1 MANED
6 LIGQLNGLREQYAGR
21 QRAATGL
28 QGALKG
34 VLAAHSKAQKSLR
47 EVEAQAVGLDVGATQ
62 QALADGRL
70 REGAIDPL
78 LPDLRREVKSLTLL
92 TGALKEAAT
101 ALGTEPVDVVR
112 LDKART
118 VLQNYRQ
125 ADVAALLPDLTGEL
139 ELAQRNLGDEFGG
152 RLRAALAEVG
162 IAIGGRAPKFEIG
175 RFELDANFAKRA
187 SVLRYGKDTVV
198 AHLPVTVEATLRAY
212 SSAAKAITGRN
223 TDGAA
228 WIAQFAE
235 AYETARRK
243 RAVSGPRV
251 NIVDCYLEL
260 VLLRQSRAF
269 AAAPSKATFADY
281 TRAQFIYDFYE
292 FADRQRL
299 AVAGRRVSAHSATKS
314 QTDNPAKSM
323 WIVEG
328 DSPYDGRYIADVELG
343 KD

>member
-1 MANED
+1 MANEG

-28 QGALKG
+28 QAALKG
-34 VLAAHSKAQKSLR
+34 VLAAHGKAQKSLR
-47 EVEAQAVGLDVGATQ
+47 EVGAQDMGLDVSFAQAVFAGPRFRD
-62 QALADGRL
+62 
-70 REGAIDPL
+70 EAIDPL
-78 LPDLRREVKSLTLL
+78 LPDLRRDLKSLATL
-92 TGALKEAAT
+92 TGALKEAAG
-101 ALGTEPVDVVR
+101 ALATEPVDVVR
-112 LDKART
+112 LDKARSA
-118 VLQNYRQ
+118 LQTYRQ
-125 ADVAALLPDLTGEL
+125 SDVAALLPDLTSEL
-139 ELAQRNLGDEFGG
+139 ELAQRSLGDEFGG
-152 RLRAALAEVG
+152 RLRTALAEQG

-187 SVLRYGKDTVV
+187 SVLRYGKDIVV
-198 AHLPVTVEATLRAY
+198 PHLPVTVEATLRAY
-212 SSAAKAITGRN
+212 QGAAKAISGRN
-223 TDGAA
+223 TDGPA
-228 WIAQFAE
+228 WMAQFAE

-299 AVAGRRVSAHSATKS
+299 AVAEWHVSAHSATKS
-314 QTDNPAKSM
+314 QTDTPAKSM